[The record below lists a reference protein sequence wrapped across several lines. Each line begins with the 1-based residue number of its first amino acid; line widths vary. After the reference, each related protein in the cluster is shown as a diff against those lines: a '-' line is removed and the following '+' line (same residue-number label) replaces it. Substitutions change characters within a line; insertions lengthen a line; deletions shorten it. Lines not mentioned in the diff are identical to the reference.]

1 MIALVP
7 AVAGALIVAGIVG
20 LVVGLKP
27 APVRPPRS
35 RPIRRKPMSA
45 GTKRLLLVG
54 VAGGCLAWLVTG
66 WALALVA
73 VPLACVGV
81 PMLLS
86 NSGAAARIDRLEAME
101 EWTRS
106 LSGVLTVGIGLE
118 QALVATERST
128 PSAIRP
134 EVQRLVARLRSRW
147 NTEEAI
153 RAFADE
159 LDDATGDLVAA
170 NLILAAR
177 RRGGGLAQ
185 VLESLAE
192 SVSADV
198 RARRQI
204 EADRAKP
211 RATARWVTIIS
222 VGVLVILAISGTYV
236 EPYRSPLGQVI
247 LVTLLAAYVATLVW
261 MKRMAIGKPLARFLV
276 GPPGPVGRAS

>member
-7 AVAGALIVAGIVG
+7 AVAGALIVAGIIG
-20 LVVGLKP
+20 LVLGLIP
-27 APVRPPRS
+27 APVRPPRARS
-35 RPIRRKPMSA
+35 TRRKPMSTQ
-45 GTKRLLLVG
+45 TKRLLLAG
-54 VAGGCLAWLVTG
+54 VAGGCVAWLVTG

-73 VPLACVGV
+73 VPLACVGM

-86 NSGAAARIDRLEAME
+86 NSSAAARIDRLEAME

-128 PSAIRP
+128 PTAIRP

-170 NLILAAR
+170 KISSSLHAVEVPDSPRCWRVSPSRSLPMC
-177 RRGGGLAQ
+177 GLA
-185 VLESLAE
+185 
-192 SVSADV
+192 V
-198 RARRQI
+198 RSRPTEPSPVR
-204 EADRAKP
+204 P
-211 RATARWVTIIS
+211 RA
-222 VGVLVILAISGTYV
+222 G
-236 EPYRSPLGQVI
+236 
-247 LVTLLAAYVATLVW
+247 
-261 MKRMAIGKPLARFLV
+261 
-276 GPPGPVGRAS
+276 

>member
-1 MIALVP
+1 MRISDWSSDVCSSDLVIALVP
-7 AVAGALIVAGIVG
+7 AVAGALIVAGVIG

-35 RPIRRKPMSA
+35 RPVQRKPMSA
-45 GTKRLLLVG
+45 GMKRLLLVG
-54 VAGGCLAWLVTG
+54 VIGGCMAWLVTG

-118 QALVATERST
+118 QALVTTERST

-177 RRGGGLAQ
+177 RRGAGLAP

-192 SVSADV
+192 SVAADV

-204 EADRAKP
+204 EADRATPPPPPP
-211 RATARWVTIIS
+211 RVPPNSIGRP
-222 VGVLVILAISGTYV
+222 GIL
-236 EPYRSPLGQVI
+236 P
-247 LVTLLAAYVATLVW
+247 
-261 MKRMAIGKPLARFLV
+261 
-276 GPPGPVGRAS
+276 